1 MSELLD
7 LSPSEVS
14 RPEFAQAFGGN
25 IVLRG
30 STPYSHCYCGH
41 QFGFFSGQV
50 GFVCFVVC
58 LWTGVFASVYVRCLR
73 VHVYASSVLQS
84 ACVSVFMCLMCV
96 PVSVCVCVVVG

>member
-50 GFVCFVVC
+50 GFVWSVVG
-58 LWTGVFASVYVRCLR
+58 LWTGVFASVCVRCFD
-73 VHVYASSVLQS
+73 VYVCASSVLQS
-84 ACVSVFMCLMCV
+84 ACVSVFMCFMCV
-96 PVSVCVCVVVG
+96 SVSLCVW